1 MELLLLAAIAYAA
14 ARGIEQI
21 TDDFQASYKNKVAD
35 ATVKKAAKNKTTAET
50 VAAEVKPGG
59 TFSAKEAAPRTATF
73 GTKTAAAIAAGVQ
86 TGATFRKSYLEGYR
100 DAWPTAR
107 EDAQKRQVERAKRRQ
122 AEREARLAERRAQTA
137 EQQAAD
143 AKNAPPAVI
152 VVAPNEP
159 KTETEAPIVT
169 PPAEI
174 QPAPAAAAPAKPA
187 LVLLKDPNPN
197 PQPADAP
204 APTGDIVTIPEVRT
218 LDGLI
223 HALDIIKAVSL
234 MRAEE
239 ANAIA
244 ADDAQLAAQL
254 DALAAD
260 LAGQKVDAGTLG
272 EVYALR
278 ELVASQA
285 STARQYEAAAQNA
298 ADMSAGAADSAHK
311 AHGGI
316 NEAIQSSPI
325 PAAAEAGYYNR

>member
-1 MELLLLAAIAYAA
+1 MEPPVNEEWSHLDGTPLCLPVRHADPKGTWDSS
-14 ARGIEQI
+14 R
-21 TDDFQASYKNKVAD
+21 ASDNP
-35 ATVKKAAKNKTTAET
+35 ATPESGNT
-50 VAAEVKPGG
+50 
-59 TFSAKEAAPRTATF
+59 
-73 GTKTAAAIAAGVQ
+73 
-86 TGATFRKSYLEGYR
+86 
-100 DAWPTAR
+100 
-107 EDAQKRQVERAKRRQ
+107 
-122 AEREARLAERRAQTA
+122 
-137 EQQAAD
+137 
-143 AKNAPPAVI
+143 
-152 VVAPNEP
+152 EP
-159 KTETEAPIVT
+159 D
-169 PPAEI
+169 
-174 QPAPAAAAPAKPA
+174 APAGPPQLSLIKNSAPES
-187 LVLLKDPNPN
+187 
-197 PQPADAP
+197 DANL

-285 STARQYEAAAQNA
+285 STARQYEAAAQNS

-325 PAAAEAGYYNR
+325 PAAAEAGYYTR